1 MKTVQDKD
9 GNKIEV
15 KDDTPCQAGI
25 NGALPIMLDKTLD
38 ADIFAEMAER
48 EAKAKAKKVKWDADS
63 TPRNA
68 MVKMSQLEN
77 KITPRRLREA
87 ILSTDGKIWLI
98 EQDALI
104 EAERAKLNGS

>member
-38 ADIFAEMAER
+38 AGIFAEMAES
-48 EAKAKAKKVKWDADS
+48 EAGYKADAPKRAKQKTKKDIVA
-63 TPRNA
+63 
-68 MVKMSQLEN
+68 LEEQ
-77 KITPRRLREA
+77 ITSRRLRDA
-87 ILSTDGKIWLI
+87 ILGKDGGWLVK
-98 EQDALI
+98 QDIRI